1 MMGRNL
7 ALELVRVTETAALA
21 SARYMGRGD
30 KNGADGAAVEGMR
43 LAFQSIDIDGEVV
56 IGEGELDEAPM
67 LYIGEKLG
75 TGKGMETDI
84 AVDPLEGTSLI
95 AKGLPNSIA
104 VLAMAEKGCLLKA
117 PDTYMKKIVVGPEAK
132 GAIDITDT
140 VANNIL
146 KVSKALDKRVSEV
159 TIMVQDRERHQY
171 IIDEARA
178 VGARIKVFSDGDI
191 AAALAACF
199 EETGVDIFMG
209 IGGAPE
215 GVITAAA
222 VKCLGGDMQGCL
234 NPLSQEEINRCKE
247 MGFDEE
253 KLYKILLLDDLAK
266 GEEIFFAATGITSGD
281 LLKGVVYLKGDKAKT
296 HSIVMRSKT
305 GTVRFVEAYHRLD
318 KNSIMTNLM
327 DKYREI

>member
-1 MMGRNL
+1 MSRNL

-43 LAFQSIDIDGEVV
+43 LAFESIDIDGEVV

-75 TGKGMETDI
+75 TGNGRKTDI

-95 AKGLPNSIA
+95 AKGLPNAIA
-104 VLAMAEKGCLLKA
+104 VLAMSEKGCLLKA

-132 GAIDITDT
+132 GCIDIDDT
-140 VANNIL
+140 VTNNITR
-146 KVSKALDKRVSEV
+146 VSKALNKRISEI
-159 TIMVQDRERHQY
+159 TLIVQDRDRHKD

-178 VGARIKVFSDGDI
+178 IGARIKLFSDGDV
-191 AAALAACF
+191 ASAMATCF
-199 EETGVDIFMG
+199 EETGIDIFMG

-222 VKCLGGDMQGCL
+222 VKCMGGDMQAKL
-234 NPLSQEEINRCKE
+234 NPLSEEEISRCHE
-247 MGFDEE
+247 MGFTDE
-253 KLYKILLLDDLAK
+253 KLSEVLYLDDLAK
-266 GEEIFFAATGITSGD
+266 GEDVFFAATGITSGD
-281 LLKGVVYLKGDKAKT
+281 LLKGVVYLKNDKAKT

-305 GTVRFVEAYHRLD
+305 GTIRFVEAIHKLD
-318 KNSIMTNLM
+318 KNSIMVDLM
-327 DKYREI
+327 DKYKNI